1 MRILAWVLSLG
12 LLAGAV
18 PAMAQTEAEAQA
30 PASPA
35 VEAAEPA
42 VEPAAQP
49 AAEAPKTVGEVTR
62 AMVTSGISE
71 REPVDELAEVAA
83 DAGNVYF
90 FTELRGMQGQQVVH
104 RWVYNDQVM
113 AEVPFNV
120 NGQRWRVWSTKTLK
134 PEWTGTWLVSVV
146 DGNGEVLV
154 SRQFQFGAQ

>member
-18 PAMAQTEAEAQA
+18 PVMAQAEAEAEA

-35 VEAAEPA
+35 VEAAEPVA
-42 VEPAAQP
+42 EP
-49 AAEAPKTVGEVTR
+49 AAEAPKTVGEVAR

-120 NGQRWRVWSTKTLK
+120 NGQRWRVWSSKTLK
-134 PEWTGTWLVSVV
+134 PEWTGTWSVSVV
-146 DGNGEVLV
+146 AGNGEVLV